1 MQWQSPLRGEGLCHL
16 RRALAGVRAV
26 GRRRSESA
34 SLVGGKATEVGGTA
48 KDQAA
53 NVVGEATAQA

>member
-1 MQWQSPLRGEGLCHL
+1 M